1 MNGGRPGPWRR
12 FRRDPLA
19 MTGLVIL
26 AVLAAGAVFA
36 PWLAPFDPTDTS
48 PRSMLQGPSAAHW
61 LGTDD
66 LGRDV
71 LSRLLYAGR
80 VSLGL
85 ALAVAATS
93 VSLGSLLGGLAGLVG
108 GRLDRAIGAV
118 VDTLLA
124 IPPLA
129 LAMVASAFVA
139 LDLGR
144 LTIILALVSWPGV
157 ARLARGQVL
166 SLRERDFVEAARA
179 TGAGTTRLLLRHL
192 LPNALAPL
200 AVAGTLLVATA
211 ILVESALSF
220 LGFGLPPPT
229 ATWGGMLNEAQL
241 WYLEAPWLAVAPG
254 IAITLAVASVNV
266 VGDALRELVSGRER
280 QGS

>member
-1 MNGGRPGPWRR
+1 
-12 FRRDPLA
+12 
-19 MTGLVIL
+19 MTGLVVLL
-26 AVLAAGAVFA
+26 ALAASAIFA

-48 PRSMLQGPSAAHW
+48 PRDMLRPPSVEHW

-71 LSRLLYAGR
+71 LSRLLHAGR

-85 ALAVAATS
+85 ALAVAAS
-93 VSLGSLLGGLAGLVG
+93 AVAIGSLLGGLGGLVG
-108 GRLDRAIGAV
+108 GSVDRAIGAV

-144 LTIILALVSWPGV
+144 LTAILALVAWPGV

-166 SLRERDFVEAARA
+166 TLRERDFVEAARA
-179 TGAGTTRLLLRHL
+179 LGAGTTRLLLRHL
-192 LPNALAPL
+192 LPNALAPI

-229 ATWGGMLNEAQL
+229 ASWGGMLNEAQL
-241 WYLEAPWLAVAPG
+241 WFLEAPWLAVAPG
-254 IAITLAVASVNV
+254 AVITLAVASVNV
-266 VGDALRELVSGRER
+266 VGDALRDIATGRER
-280 QGS
+280 QGDAT

>member
-1 MNGGRPGPWRR
+1 VRWRLLT
-12 FRRDPLA
+12 RDPLA
-19 MTGLVIL
+19 MAGLAIL
-26 AVLAAGAVFA
+26 VALAASSLAA
-36 PWLAPFDPTDTS
+36 PWLAPYDPTDTS
-48 PRSMLQGPSAAHW
+48 PRAMLQPPSAQHL

-85 ALAVAATS
+85 ALAVAAA
-93 VSLGSLLGGLAGLVG
+93 SLSIGALLGGAAGLAG

-124 IPPLA
+124 VPPLA
-129 LAMVASAFVA
+129 LAMVASAFVP
-139 LDLGR
+139 LDLPR
-144 LTIILALVSWPGV
+144 LTAILALVSWTGV

-166 SLRERDFVEAARA
+166 SLREREYVEAARA
-179 TGAGTTRLLLRHL
+179 AGSGFARLLLRHL
-192 LPNALAPL
+192 LPNAAAPL

-211 ILVESALSF
+211 ILIESALSF

-229 ATWGGMLNEAQL
+229 ASWGGMLNEAQL
-241 WYLEAPWLAVAPG
+241 WFQEAPWLAIFPG
-254 IAITLAVASVNV
+254 LAITLAVASVNV
-266 VGDALRELVSGRER
+266 VGDALRSVASGRDAQE
-280 QGS
+280 G

>member
-1 MNGGRPGPWRR
+1 
-12 FRRDPLA
+12 
-19 MTGLVIL
+19 
-26 AVLAAGAVFA
+26 
-36 PWLAPFDPTDTS
+36 
-48 PRSMLQGPSAAHW
+48 MLQPPSAQHL

-85 ALAVAATS
+85 ALAVAVGS
-93 VSLGSLLGGLAGLVG
+93 VGIGALLGGVAGLLG
-108 GRLDRAIGAV
+108 GRSDRAISAV

-129 LAMVASAFVA
+129 LAMVASAFVQ
-139 LDLGR
+139 LDLAR
-144 LTIILALVSWPGV
+144 LTAILALVSWPGV
-157 ARLARGQVL
+157 ARIARGQVL
-166 SLRERDFVEAARA
+166 SLREREYVEAARA
-179 TGAGTTRLLLRHL
+179 AGAGTPRLLLRHL
-192 LPNALAPL
+192 LPNATAPL

-229 ATWGGMLNEAQL
+229 ASWGGMLNEAQL
-241 WYLEAPWLAVAPG
+241 WFQEAPWLAIFPG
-254 IAITLAVASVNV
+254 LAITLAVASVNV
-266 VGDALRELVSGRER
+266 VGDALRAVASGRGGAE
-280 QGS
+280 G

>member
-1 MNGGRPGPWRR
+1 VNGRRLRR
-12 FRRDPLA
+12 FARDPLA
-19 MTGLVIL
+19 VAGAIVLVVLALAAIL
-26 AVLAAGAVFA
+26 APWIA
-36 PWLAPFDPTDTS
+36 PYDPTDTA
-48 PRSMLQGPSAAHW
+48 PRSMLSAPSGQHW

-71 LSRLLYAGR
+71 LSRLLHAGR

-85 ALAVAATS
+85 ALAVATAS
-93 VSLGSLLGGLAGLVG
+93 VALGAIVGGFAGLVG
-108 GRLDRAIGAV
+108 GRVDRAVSAV
-118 VDTLLA
+118 VDTFLA
-124 IPPLA
+124 VPPLA

-144 LTIILALVSWPGV
+144 LTVILTLVSWPGV

-166 SLRERDFVEAARA
+166 TLREREYVEAARA
-179 TGAGTTRLLLRHL
+179 AGAGSWRLLLRHL

-211 ILVESALSF
+211 ILVESALSY

-229 ATWGGMLNEAQL
+229 ASWGGMLNEAQL
-241 WYLEAPWLAVAPG
+241 WYLEAPWLAIFPG
-254 IAITLAVASVNV
+254 LAITLAVAAVNV
-266 VGDALRELVSGRER
+266 VGDALRELVSGRAR
-280 QGS
+280 QET

>member
-1 MNGGRPGPWRR
+1 VSGRRLRR
-12 FRRDPLA
+12 FARDPLA
-19 MTGLVIL
+19 VAGTIVLL
-26 AVLAAGAVFA
+26 VLALASLLA
-36 PWLAPFDPTDTS
+36 PWLAPYDPTDTA
-48 PRSMLQGPSAAHW
+48 PRAMLTAPSAQHW

-85 ALAVAATS
+85 ALAVATAS
-93 VSLGSLLGGLAGLVG
+93 VALGAVVGGIAGLVG
-108 GRLDRAIGAV
+108 GRVDRAVSAL
-118 VDTLLA
+118 VDTFLA
-124 IPPLA
+124 VPPLA

-144 LTIILALVSWPGV
+144 LTVILTLVSWPGV

-166 SLRERDFVEAARA
+166 TLREREYVEAARA
-179 TGAGTTRLLLRHL
+179 AGAGAWRLLLRHL

-211 ILVESALSF
+211 ILVESALSY

-229 ATWGGMLNEAQL
+229 ASWGGMLNEAQL
-241 WYLEAPWLAVAPG
+241 WYLEAPWLAIFPG
-254 IAITLAVASVNV
+254 LAITLAVAAVNV
-266 VGDALRELVSGRER
+266 VGDALRELVSGRAR
-280 QGS
+280 QET

>member
-1 MNGGRPGPWRR
+1 MTARRWRSLL
-12 FRRDPLA
+12 RDPLA
-19 MTGLVIL
+19 MAGLIVLI
-26 AVLAAGAVFA
+26 ALAAGAVFA
-36 PWLAPFDPTDTS
+36 PWLAPYDPTDTS
-48 PRSMLQGPSAAHW
+48 PRAMLQPPSAEHW

-93 VSLGSLLGGLAGLVG
+93 VAIGALLGGLGGLVG
-108 GRLDRAIGAV
+108 GRTDRAIGAV

-139 LDLGR
+139 LDLAR
-144 LTIILALVSWPGV
+144 LTLILALVSWPGV

-166 SLRERDFVEAARA
+166 SLREREFVEAARA
-179 TGAGTTRLLLRHL
+179 AGASTGRLLLRHL
-192 LPNALAPL
+192 LPNALAPI

-211 ILVESALSF
+211 ILVESALSY

-229 ATWGGMLNEAQL
+229 ASWGGMLNEAQL
-241 WYLEAPWLAVAPG
+241 WYQEAPWLAVVPG
-254 IAITLAVASVNV
+254 AAITLAVASVNV
-266 VGDALRELVSGRER
+266 VGDALRELVSGR
-280 QGS
+280 GSQET

>member
-1 MNGGRPGPWRR
+1 MRGPRVRR
-12 FRRDPLA
+12 FLRDPLA
-19 MTGLVIL
+19 VAGAVIL
-26 AVLAAGAVFA
+26 ALLALGALLA
-36 PWLAPFDPTDTS
+36 PWIAPYDPTDTA
-48 PRSMLQGPSAAHW
+48 PRAMLSGPSAEHW

-85 ALAVAATS
+85 ALAVALSS
-93 VSLGSLLGGLAGLVG
+93 VALGAVIGGLAGLIG
-108 GRLDRAIGAV
+108 GRVDRAISAV
-118 VDTLLA
+118 VDTFLA
-124 IPPLA
+124 VPPLA

-144 LTIILALVSWPGV
+144 LTLILTLVSWPGV

-166 SLRERDFVEAARA
+166 TLREREFVEAARA
-179 TGAGTTRLLLRHL
+179 AGSGTWRLLLRHL

-211 ILVESALSF
+211 ILVESALSY

-229 ATWGGMLNEAQL
+229 ASWGGMLNEAQL
-241 WYLEAPWLAVAPG
+241 WYLEAPWLAIFPG
-254 IAITLAVASVNV
+254 AAITLAVAAVNV
-266 VGDALRELVSGRER
+266 VGDALRELVSGRAR
-280 QGS
+280 QET

>member
-1 MNGGRPGPWRR
+1 MPDDRR
-12 FRRDPLA
+12 WQLFARDRLA
-19 MTGLVIL
+19 LAGLV
-26 AVLAAGAVFA
+26 VLITMAGASLAA
-36 PWLAPFDPTDTS
+36 PWLAPYDPRDTA
-48 PRSMLQGPSAAHW
+48 PRSMLQPPSAEHP

-85 ALAVAATS
+85 AGGVALLSMLIGS
-93 VSLGSLLGGLAGLVG
+93 VLGGLAGLVG
-108 GRLDRAIGAV
+108 GRVDGAIGAV

-129 LAMVASAFVA
+129 LAMVASAFVPLDA
-139 LDLGR
+139 LR
-144 LTIILALVSWPGV
+144 LTLILALVSWAGV

-166 SLRERDFVEAARA
+166 SLRERTYVEAARA
-179 TGAGTTRLLLRHL
+179 AGASTPRLLIRHL
-192 LPNALAPL
+192 LPGAAAPL
-200 AVAGTLLVATA
+200 LVAGTLLVATV

-229 ATWGGMLNEAQL
+229 ASWGGMLNEAQIWFL
-241 WYLEAPWLAVAPG
+241 DAPWLAVYPG
-254 IAITLAVASVNV
+254 LTITLAVAAVTV
-266 VGDALRELVSGRER
+266 LGEGLRTVAAGRADSSGS
-280 QGS
+280 G

>member
-1 MNGGRPGPWRR
+1 MRLRTLT
-12 FRRDPLA
+12 RDPLA
-19 MTGLVIL
+19 VAGILVL
-26 AVLAAGAVFA
+26 AVLIVASLAA
-36 PWLAPFDPTDTS
+36 PWIAPYDPARTS
-48 PRSMLQGPSAAHW
+48 PRTMLQPPSAEHL

-71 LSRLLYAGR
+71 LSRLLHAGR

-85 ALAVAATS
+85 ALAVAASS
-93 VSLGSLLGGLAGLVG
+93 VAIGALAGGAAGLIG
-108 GRLDRAIGAV
+108 GRLDRTVSAV

-144 LTIILALVSWPGV
+144 LTLILALVSWPGV
-157 ARLARGQVL
+157 ARLTRAQVL
-166 SLRERDFVEAARA
+166 SLREREFVEAARA
-179 TGAGTTRLLLRHL
+179 AGAGWLRLLLRHL

-211 ILVESALSF
+211 ILVESALSY

-229 ATWGGMLNEAQL
+229 ASWGGMLNEAQL
-241 WYLEAPWLAVAPG
+241 WFQEAPWLAVFPG
-254 IAITLAVASVNV
+254 LAITLAVASVNV
-266 VGDALRELVSGRER
+266 VGDALRSAVSGRGGQE
-280 QGS
+280 G